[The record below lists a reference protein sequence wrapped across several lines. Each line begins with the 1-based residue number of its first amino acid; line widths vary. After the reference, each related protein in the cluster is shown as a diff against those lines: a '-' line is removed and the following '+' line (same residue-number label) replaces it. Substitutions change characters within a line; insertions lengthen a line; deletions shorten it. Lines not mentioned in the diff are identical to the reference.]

1 MDIFYIPSS
10 GGGQLHCRK
19 WLPEER
25 PKAVVQ
31 IVHGIAEH
39 IGRYDHFARFLNAHG
54 YLVVA
59 EDHMGHG
66 GSIVRGTQGYFSG
79 GWLNAV
85 ADVKAL
91 HDRTAMEYPGIPY
104 IILGHSMGSF
114 LLRTYLYTYP
124 ADLDAAIISGTG
136 WEKPATI
143 KAGLLLCRIEE
154 KRLGETKT
162 SPVLNSLIFGGY
174 NKVFKPNRT
183 PND

>member
-1 MDIFYIPSS
+1 MDIFYITSS

-85 ADVKAL
+85 AEVKAL
-91 HDRTAMEYPGIPY
+91 HDLTEMVYTGIAY
-104 IILGHSMGSF
+104 ILIGKSMGSF
-114 LLRTYLYTYP
+114 LLVSF
-124 ADLDAAIISGTG
+124 I
-136 WEKPATI
+136 
-143 KAGLLLCRIEE
+143 
-154 KRLGETKT
+154 
-162 SPVLNSLIFGGY
+162 
-174 NKVFKPNRT
+174 
-183 PND
+183 

>member
-59 EDHMGHG
+59 EDHMEHG
-66 GSIVRGTQGYFSG
+66 
-79 GWLNAV
+79 
-85 ADVKAL
+85 D
-91 HDRTAMEYPGIPY
+91 
-104 IILGHSMGSF
+104 
-114 LLRTYLYTYP
+114 
-124 ADLDAAIISGTG
+124 
-136 WEKPATI
+136 
-143 KAGLLLCRIEE
+143 
-154 KRLGETKT
+154 
-162 SPVLNSLIFGGY
+162 
-174 NKVFKPNRT
+174 
-183 PND
+183 